1 MRNVTVKL
9 PDETLERLKNEA
21 QATGQ
26 TVGAIIRDRLESSSD
41 KDSVHV
47 LTSDLAGSLVGPRK
61 SVTNARRR
69 FRRS

>member
-9 PDETLERLKNEA
+9 PDDTLERLKNEA
-21 QATGQ
+21 QTTGR
-26 TVGAIIRDRLESSSD
+26 TVGAIIRDLLESSSD

-47 LTSDLAGSLVGPRK
+47 LTSDLAGSLAGPRK